1 MKQQF
6 FPLELHGRFY
16 LKEPKSK
23 KPSQLIFITRI
34 GGRIC
39 KLAINAKVY
48 PTQWNQS
55 LQKAYISPILTNI
68 DNENNVIVNQKIEEV
83 KELFALFKSY
93 ICNIEAH
100 NKELITKLFNST
112 MRKPKQPQ
120 DRNNKIDDI
129 IKVIHD
135 TVYNNTQLSKGTI
148 DNYINKGI
156 LALKF
161 YLLHLEKDENKK
173 IDCFDYFTTEFFNAF
188 GQYIYDNYTHDDGT
202 AYTIS
207 SINSIL
213 KYAKSAVVLCARTK
227 QYLSEQYI
235 ASLKVRYFTDKSAP
249 NHIALRDDEIM
260 LLYNYKTTNELDEK
274 VRDIFLLECTFG
286 HRIADILRLDER
298 IDEIG
303 GKYYITITPKKTPQK
318 RVEVGI
324 VFDIA
329 KKILIDKYHC
339 QLPPI
344 SKDVINKNIKRI
356 AQEAGIKGEEL
367 QSYHYQGESQP
378 REIKLPRYK
387 CISTH
392 TGRRTFISML
402 VARGWNYEQISKFTG
417 QTLKMVE
424 HYDKTTNKY
433 IDIYKDAVK
442 NRPNEV
448 VRFYDSLSDESNH
461 PDFSEDLDS
470 LLQEL
475 FREKDLFDLKKLFEN
490 KVDISLLEK
499 TAEVKKHLENISRA
513 ELYKSALQKFYQE
526 DPAGLKQRLVS
537 ILRMSILLDST
548 RNLLKITVTMLQ
560 KLGLNCIYADGTHKY
575 PGKTAREA
583 YLLVITNKDGVI
595 IK

>member
-93 ICNIEAH
+93 LCNIEAH

-344 SKDVINKNIKRI
+344 SKDIINKNIKRI

-560 KLGLNCIYADGTHKY
+560 KLGLNCI
-575 PGKTAREA
+575 
-583 YLLVITNKDGVI
+583 
-595 IK
+595 